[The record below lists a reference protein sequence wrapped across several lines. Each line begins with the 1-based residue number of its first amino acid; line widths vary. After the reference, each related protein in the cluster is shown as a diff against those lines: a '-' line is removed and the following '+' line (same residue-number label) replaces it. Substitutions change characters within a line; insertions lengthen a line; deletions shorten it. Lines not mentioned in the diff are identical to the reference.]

1 MLRYIVYVA
10 AVFIIADH
18 VFTHWGPEIIN
29 WLASRFLGREVTVVE
44 EAPYRESLID
54 KVVHGIKEKLEDER
68 R

>member
-1 MLRYIVYVA
+1 MLRYLLYVA
-10 AVFIIADH
+10 LVFLLADH

-29 WLASRFLGREVTVVE
+29 WLASQFLGREVVVVE

-54 KVVHGIKEKLEDER
+54 KVVHEVRDKLERAR

>member
-1 MLRYIVYVA
+1 MLRYILYVA

-29 WLASRFLGREVTVVE
+29 WLASSFLGRDVTVVE

-54 KVVHGIKEKLEDER
+54 KVIQSVRDKLGDSR